1 MIRSHDRDTAEELA
15 ERLAEA
21 HDTTYCIFDDVL
33 SHHPNGRWLILH
45 VLDDHRPRSADL
57 VYVTGT

>member
-1 MIRSHDRDTAEELA
+1 MRSHDRDAAEALA
-15 ERLAEA
+15 DTFAEA

-33 SHHPNGRWLILH
+33 SFHPDGRWLILDVFDSRH
-45 VLDDHRPRSADL
+45 QPRPADL